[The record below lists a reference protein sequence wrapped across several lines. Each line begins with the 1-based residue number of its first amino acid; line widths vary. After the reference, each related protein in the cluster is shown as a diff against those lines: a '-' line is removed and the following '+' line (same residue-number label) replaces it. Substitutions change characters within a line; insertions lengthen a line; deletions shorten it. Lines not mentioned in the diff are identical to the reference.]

1 MDDGNDSDVEEP
13 LALHNSAK
21 EPRWSATSSRASA
34 SSALDHA
41 TIALQPLPRAQV
53 SQVLE
58 AAGEKSAAIK
68 HLAAHTST
76 GVVKLQGLVRR
87 RRALRV
93 VKDVRST
100 ARAAATAQAKANA
113 AALAAGAHRFVR
125 AVRATRVASF
135 VPLSLS
141 FSFFEAFLIGY

>member
-1 MDDGNDSDVEEP
+1 MPTPTLSPEIPLASPPKSDRVANGDGNDSDVEEP
-13 LALHNSAK
+13 LALHSSAK

-41 TIALQPLPRAQV
+41 TIALQPLPRAQLG
-53 SQVLE
+53 QVPV
-58 AAGEKSAAIK
+58 AAGAKCAASK
-68 HLAAHTST
+68 YLAAHAI

-113 AALAAGAHRFVR
+113 ATLAAGAHRFVR
-125 AVRATRVASF
+125 AVRAKR
-135 VPLSLS
+135 
-141 FSFFEAFLIGY
+141 